1 MFFVSCATHAPM
13 SEMVMFNKERKT
25 SSSTDSVASST
36 FSLSGSFNNE
46 EPNISDFN
54 SRDNQDYVGNEE
66 VGIGDWSLNAT
77 VLSDEIGAL
86 GISLGGANGADIT
99 IKTLRNTYTTFTY
112 SLNNS
117 ARLIYQYRVFNEDN
131 WGFSSGLFVG
141 KESKYFYH
149 ECIDDPCGRYSGP
162 EDSTQLL
169 SFGLRNRFLIREKYK
184 RGLGIT
190 GSFSVGYLPEIER
203 SFLGVS
209 VSFIGF

>member
-1 MFFVSCATHAPM
+1 M
-13 SEMVMFNKERKT
+13 SEMTMFNKERRI
-25 SSSTDSVASST
+25 SSGTDSVANSF
-36 FSLSGSFNNE
+36 FSLSGSFNSE
-46 EPNISDFN
+46 EPSKSNFN
-54 SRDNQDYVGNEE
+54 SKDNQDYVGNEE
-66 VGIGDWSLNAT
+66 IGIGDWSLNGM
-77 VLSDEIGAL
+77 VMVDDIGA
-86 GISLGGANGADIT
+86 GAIAIGGAIGADIT
-99 IKTLRNTYTTFTY
+99 LKATKNTYATISY

-117 ARLIYQYRVFNEDN
+117 GRIIYQYRLLNKDN
-131 WGFSSGLFVG
+131 IGFSSGVFLG
-141 KESKYFYH
+141 IESKYFYY
-149 ECIDDPCGRYSGP
+149 ECTDEPCGNYFGP